1 VSCIS
6 QQLNA
11 EEKQEEQRPPWVKSS
26 SPRPGNTKSQSP
38 QLHEEAKSA
47 ALRDFEETRNLA
59 AHHSQLRAECYLKA
73 KQAIQQGNGSVALYF
88 SEMAQLHKK
97 KNDVFNHRAAN
108 CIMEVHKH
116 TQNNPDLLD
125 LHYLHTMEA
134 VSCLDLFLDRHI
146 TVLRNCTRVYKHL
159 FIITGRGLHS
169 ANGVSTIKKRVK
181 ARLAERRLR

>member
-1 VSCIS
+1 MK
-6 QQLNA
+6 LNA
-11 EEKQEEQRPPWVKSS
+11 QQQQEEQQQLPAKLP
-26 SPRPGNTKSQSP
+26 SPRSTGNAKLQSP

-59 AHHSQLRAECYLKA
+59 AHHAQLRAECNLKA
-73 KQAIQQGNGSVALYF
+73 KQAIQQGNGSVALYY
-88 SEMAQLHKK
+88 SEIAQLHKK
-97 KNDVFNHRAAN
+97 KIDVFNHRAAS

-125 LHYLHTMEA
+125 LHYLHAMEA
-134 VSCLDLFLDRHI
+134 VSSLDLFLDRHI
-146 TVLRNCTRVYKHL
+146 TVLRNCTRVYKNV